1 MTRVEYH
8 LPHFMGSKLSEAVGA
23 TLIVDEVER
32 LEATADLSDGVKTER
47 FPFWIGEVVFETAQR
62 SQPRRLES
70 VPREPAGALDIP
82 VVV

>member
-32 LEATADLSDGVKTER
+32 LEATADLSDGVKTAFS
-47 FPFWIGEVVFETAQR
+47 FP
-62 SQPRRLES
+62 
-70 VPREPAGALDIP
+70 D
-82 VVV
+82 